1 MYILRQLHQYQT
13 QQGENPGSIQ
23 QLLEQFVSRM
33 AESGFPLKE
42 NQTRFKYIR
51 SLLKPHLK
59 IELDESNW
67 TTIDAYSI
75 VHNEESEINDIYE
88 EVYKIRNEHLLSTI
102 DKKLKEFDRVFVIMG
117 SQHVIDEQDRIK
129 KIFSKAN
136 N

>member
-1 MYILRQLHQYQT
+1 
-13 QQGENPGSIQ
+13 
-23 QLLEQFVSRM
+23 M

-51 SLLKPHLK
+51 SLLKPYLK